1 MSVPWSG
8 WLMLFGWALALAG
21 AVWMTIQ
28 MRRLGEDRRRRPLD
42 RRLRLMFSLTVLL
55 VGAAWLASE
64 SLDSQAPALLGFA
77 GAVFLLLVGSWHQAE
92 RRSPSAWLVDL
103 VLAWTAVGIGA
114 WGILRW
120 WLG

>member
-1 MSVPWSG
+1 MNVHWSG
-8 WLMLFGWALALAG
+8 WLMLLGWVLALAG
-21 AVWMTIQ
+21 AVWMTVQ
-28 MRRLGEDRRRRPLD
+28 LRRPGEARRRPLD
-42 RRLRLMFSLTVLL
+42 RRLRLIFSLAILL

-64 SLDSQAPALLGFA
+64 SLEGEAPTLLGFA
-77 GAVFLLLVGSWHQAE
+77 GAVFLLLVGSWHRAE